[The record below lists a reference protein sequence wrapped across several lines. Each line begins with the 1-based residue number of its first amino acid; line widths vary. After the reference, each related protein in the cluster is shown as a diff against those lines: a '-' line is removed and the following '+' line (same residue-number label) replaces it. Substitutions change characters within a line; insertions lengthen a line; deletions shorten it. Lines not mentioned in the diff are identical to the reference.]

1 MLWCCV
7 CVISFLAHKNYKT
20 NKTICT
26 KRTWQ
31 YCFYRGETDFTGS
44 VIKRQCGWNWIS
56 AANIEEKNEWICE
69 RWMNAPMHRDWK
81 QNKFCDFF
89 FSLFYG
95 RANKDDNRSILWWL
109 ALVWMTFEF
118 QQEIIW
124 PQLTSIISQFCS
136 LLIESLNAKVLTN
149 TDKISNFDIDKSA
162 KYLYVYRFQSSD
174 MLIQKLMQRIR
185 NMDGW
190 HYDNRRVLCYAYLL
204 PASALAIE
212 RGKRTGCGIGICISC
227 NSTSCSQHNIL
238 VCYLFFFSVF
248 ESV

>member
-1 MLWCCV
+1 MAVCMYIITCVMLRCCDALMLCV
-7 CVISFLAHKNYKT
+7 CVMSFLAHKNYKT

-124 PQLTSIISQFCS
+124 PQLTSIISQLCS
-136 LLIESLNAKVLTN
+136 LLI
-149 TDKISNFDIDKSA
+149 
-162 KYLYVYRFQSSD
+162 
-174 MLIQKLMQRIR
+174 
-185 NMDGW
+185 
-190 HYDNRRVLCYAYLL
+190 
-204 PASALAIE
+204 
-212 RGKRTGCGIGICISC
+212 GCQGTYEHGQ
-227 NSTSCSQHNIL
+227 NLEFRHR
-238 VCYLFFFSVF
+238 
-248 ESV
+248 